1 MFFGFAL
8 RYYHIISRKRKKME
22 APIMLPLERTSSIER
37 EPRTLNINQIQSA
50 RELAI
55 YILNT
60 KTIEEA
66 SRIFTE
72 GLQPVVSAACCM
84 RSGTT
89 MDMDLGEELEVLNS
103 KDATTQVAPA
113 AAFRDIASAPF

>member
-1 MFFGFAL
+1 
-8 RYYHIISRKRKKME
+8 ME
-22 APIMLPLERTSSIER
+22 APMLPLERTSSIER

-50 RELAI
+50 RDLAI

-60 KTIEEA
+60 KTLEEA

-84 RSGTT
+84 GSGTV
-89 MDMDLGEELEVLNS
+89 DMDLGEELELLNS
-103 KDATTQVAPA
+103 KDTAQVAPA

>member
-1 MFFGFAL
+1 
-8 RYYHIISRKRKKME
+8 ME
-22 APIMLPLERTSSIER
+22 APMLPLERTSSIER
-37 EPRTLNINQIQSA
+37 EPRTLNISQIQSA

-72 GLQPVVSAACCM
+72 GLQPVVSAACCVG
-84 RSGTT
+84 SGTT
-89 MDMDLGEELEVLNS
+89 MDIDLGEELEVLNS
-103 KDATTQVAPA
+103 KDATTQVAPGA
-113 AAFRDIASAPF
+113 VFRDIASAPF

>member
-1 MFFGFAL
+1 
-8 RYYHIISRKRKKME
+8 ME
-22 APIMLPLERTSSIER
+22 AAMLSLQRTSSIER
-37 EPRTLNINQIQSA
+37 EPRTLKISQIQSA

-84 RSGTT
+84 GSGTT
-89 MDMDLGEELEVLNS
+89 MDMNLSEELELFNS

-113 AAFRDIASAPF
+113 AAFRDIATAPF